1 MQPDDPDFSQNA
13 DHTVLRPIPGGRRSR
28 SSSGGDHHAAGRRAA
43 GHSSMTSIPFRG
55 SGLNRLVE
63 AAGTLLALMG
73 QLRGT
78 TSHPDIDTLRA
89 HVEQEVKAF
98 ETAARSAGAD
108 TETVS
113 TARYV
118 LCTAIDET
126 VLATPWGNE
135 SIWSEQTLLATF
147 HREAWG
153 GEKFF
158 NILEYLLQEPAR
170 HIDLLE
176 LVYLCIVMGF
186 EGKYRVQEQGE
197 RKLQSIEENLF
208 HTIREIRGEFERDLS
223 PNWRGVEDRRNPLV
237 RYVPF
242 WVLGTVLVLLLVTIF
257 IGFRTGLNRAT
268 DPVFQQLSAVG
279 RDNVPRMSVQST
291 PATGVLPEQPGAG
304 VSVSPAPVKSTG
316 LAQLLAPEISKGM
329 LAVDEMQDKSLLII
343 RGDGV
348 FRSGSAT
355 VQELYYPLLVRIGEA
370 LRQVPGRVMVVGH
383 TDNVPIRSLRFR
395 SNWDLSRER
404 AVSVADLLAGTTGD
418 RGRYFAEGR
427 ADTEPLVPNDSAVN
441 RARNR
446 RVEVVVFKGTG
457 DL

>member
-1 MQPDDPDFSQNA
+1 M
-13 DHTVLRPIPGGRRSR
+13 
-28 SSSGGDHHAAGRRAA
+28 
-43 GHSSMTSIPFRG
+43 
-55 SGLNRLVE
+55 
-63 AAGTLLALMG
+63 
-73 QLRGT
+73 
-78 TSHPDIDTLRA
+78 
-89 HVEQEVKAF
+89 
-98 ETAARSAGAD
+98 
-108 TETVS
+108 
-113 TARYV
+113 
-118 LCTAIDET
+118 
-126 VLATPWGNE
+126 
-135 SIWSEQTLLATF
+135 
-147 HREAWG
+147 
-153 GEKFF
+153 
-158 NILEYLLQEPAR
+158 
-170 HIDLLE
+170 
-176 LVYLCIVMGF
+176 
-186 EGKYRVQEQGE
+186 
-197 RKLQSIEENLF
+197 
-208 HTIREIRGEFERDLS
+208 
-223 PNWRGVEDRRNPLV
+223 
-237 RYVPF
+237 
-242 WVLGTVLVLLLVTIF
+242 
-257 IGFRTGLNRAT
+257 
-268 DPVFQQLSAVG
+268 
-279 RDNVPRMSVQST
+279 
-291 PATGVLPEQPGAG
+291 
-304 VSVSPAPVKSTG
+304 SVSPAPVKSTG